1 MCPLYYQQREKEE
14 LFIFMGALGTVVV
27 VVVVQLSGNDISPPA
42 RLE

>member
-27 VVVVQLSGNDISPPA
+27 VVVQLSGNDISPPA